1 MKNRLGWAIAAI
13 LILGGVAAWAQ
24 QVAPGVEGSLAALTA
39 EIRALRGA
47 VEESG
52 RRQTETHAMGVYL
65 AAQQN
70 RMNQLA
76 QRLEGIRAEL
86 ARAQR
91 EAAQIAATMT
101 AAQEAIA
108 SAPNAQ
114 ERQQAVEMLGMF
126 KQQAAQAAE
135 QEQRLRA
142 RELELYQTI
151 QQDEARWTELVGRLE
166 TIIRR

>member
-86 ARAQR
+86 GRAQK
-91 EAAQIAATMT
+91 ESAQAASMIT
-101 AAQEAIA
+101 AAQEAIT

-114 ERQQAVEMLGMF
+114 ERQHAVEMLAMF

-151 QQDEARWTELVGRLE
+151 QRASSCWMV
-166 TIIRR
+166 

>member
-1 MKNRLGWAIAAI
+1 MKNRLGLALAAI
-13 LILGGVAAWAQ
+13 LILGGVVAWAQ
-24 QVAPGVEGSLAALTA
+24 QAAPGVEGSLAALTA
-39 EIRALRGA
+39 EVRALRGA

-52 RRQTETHAMGVYL
+52 RRQTETQAMGVDL

-70 RMNQLA
+70 RMTQLA
-76 QRLEGIRAEL
+76 QRLEGIRTQL
-86 ARAQR
+86 AGVQKESAQ
-91 EAAQIAATMT
+91 AASMVT

-108 SAPNAQ
+108 SSPNAQ
-114 ERQQAVEMLGMF
+114 ERQAAVEMLAAF
-126 KQQAAQAAE
+126 KRQAAQTAE

-151 QQDEARWTELVGRLE
+151 QQDEARWTELIGRLE